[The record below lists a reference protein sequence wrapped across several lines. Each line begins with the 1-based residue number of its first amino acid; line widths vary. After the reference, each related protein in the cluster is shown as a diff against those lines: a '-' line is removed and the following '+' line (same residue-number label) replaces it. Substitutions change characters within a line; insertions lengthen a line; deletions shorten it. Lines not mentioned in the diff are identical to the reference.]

1 MNEEIM
7 HIELEKPRLNP
18 IHFAAIIG
26 GALLNAFIV
35 GGVYVSI
42 NRDIADIS
50 KKQVELSTRIDGE
63 ASDRKDLLK
72 GYQDS
77 LNGMQKDIS
86 QIQPLSYQA
95 TRALESSSENKKAT
109 EEGLKNVNERMDRV
123 VGAFSGKL
131 DVLVETVNKVSTQVQ
146 VFGSKLDDL
155 QGRGDKT
162 TSVGRP

>member
-1 MNEEIM
+1 MHVEIERPK
-7 HIELEKPRLNP
+7 INP
-18 IHFAAIIG
+18 AHFIAIVA
-26 GALLNAFIV
+26 GAVVNAFIV

-50 KKQVELSTRIDGE
+50 QKQIQLSARIDVE
-63 ASDRKDLLK
+63 AADRKDLLK

-77 LNGMQKDIS
+77 MNNMQKDIA
-86 QIQPLSYQA
+86 QIQPLSFQS
-95 TRALESSSENKKAT
+95 TRALEASAENKKTT
-109 EEGLKNVNERMDRV
+109 EEGIKNVNERMDRI

-155 QGRGDKT
+155 QGRSDKT
-162 TSVGRP
+162 LFRMPVTRP